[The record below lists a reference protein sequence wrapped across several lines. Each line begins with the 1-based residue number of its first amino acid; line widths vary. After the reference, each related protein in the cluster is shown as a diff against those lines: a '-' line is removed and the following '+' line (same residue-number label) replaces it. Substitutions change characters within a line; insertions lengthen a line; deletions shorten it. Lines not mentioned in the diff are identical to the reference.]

1 MVLREHLR
9 SVRERKQNFDGP
21 KDYVKY
27 YLLRLF
33 VVFVF
38 VLSHLYDYISY
49 PIYFVIYHPWLVRR
63 YKRSNHAELEVR
75 KDCVLYHSLE
85 EPTPINKEVKENGL
99 TTMDAIFD
107 YVSNKYQDK
116 DCLGTREILAEE
128 DEVQPNGKVF
138 RKFVLGKYNWCTF
151 AEFEQNAAE
160 LSQGLIQLGLKAKD
174 NVAIIAETRA
184 EWLTT
189 AYACYKN
196 NLAVV
201 TIYTNL
207 GNDGIEHALLETEA
221 SCVFCSHETLPKLAT
236 VSSKCTQYLKNIVVM
251 PSQLQKSFDSTQVDQ
266 SINTRSYESVS
277 KLGAA
282 QILANN
288 VTINPS
294 QANDCAIIMYTSGST
309 GKPKGVMLSH
319 CNLISAMSSLINI
332 AQFKPNDRY
341 IGYLPL
347 AHVLEL
353 LAETSCLL
361 YGIKV
366 GYSSPNTL
374 TNKSTKVKSGVKGD
388 ANLLRPTLMCA
399 VPLILERIY
408 KSIVDTMRRQGWAVE
423 ELFHYFVSYK
433 MKWQDRG
440 FDTPFL
446 NKTLF
451 RKLRYFLGGRV
462 RLMLTG
468 GAPLSPDTHSLSR
481 TCLCLPVMQ
490 GYGLT
495 ETTACATVTSPID
508 RKTGR
513 AGAPLLDVKIKLV
526 NWEEGNYRITD
537 EPNPRGEI
545 HIGGHNVALGYYKNK
560 EKTEE
565 DFYDGEGLRWF
576 RTGDIGEFDK
586 DGVIRIIDRKKDLV
600 KLQGGE
606 YVSYGKVESV
616 LKTHALIES
625 ICLYADPTKDYV
637 VAVAVPNQP
646 ALKELAE
653 SLAITD
659 TSADALCKNQKILT
673 TVITTLNTYGSKN
686 GLEKF
691 ELPKKITLV
700 TDEWTPDSG
709 LVTAAFKIRRIFIVK
724 KYEDEIKNMY

>member
-9 SVRERKQNFDGP
+9 SVRERKQDFDGP

-33 VVFVF
+33 VLFVF
-38 VLSHLYDYISY
+38 VLSHLYDYVSY

-75 KDCVLYHSLE
+75 DDCVLYHSLE

-128 DEVQPNGKVF
+128 DEVQSNGKVF
-138 RKFVLGKYNWCTF
+138 RKFVLGNYNWCTF

-160 LSQGLIQLGLKAKD
+160 LSQGLIQLGLKAKE

-207 GNDGIEHALLETEA
+207 GNDGIEHALMETEA

-251 PSQLQKSFDSTQVDQ
+251 SSQLKNSFDSTQVDP
-266 SINTRSYESVS
+266 SINVRSYESVS

-288 VTINPS
+288 VTINKP

-545 HIGGHNVALGYYKNK
+545 HIGGDNVALGYYKNK

-565 DFYDGEGLRWF
+565 DFYDDEDLRWF

-625 ICLYADPTKDYV
+625 ICLYADPTTDYV

-653 SLAITD
+653 SMAITD
-659 TSADALCKNQKILT
+659 TSPDALCNNQKILT
-673 TVITTLNTYGSKN
+673 TVITTLSTYGSKN

>member
-565 DFYDGEGLRWF
+565 DFYDDEGLRWF

>member
-9 SVRERKQNFDGP
+9 SVRERKQDFDGP

-33 VVFVF
+33 VLFVF
-38 VLSHLYDYISY
+38 VLSHLYDYVSY

-75 KDCVLYHSLE
+75 DDCVLYHSLE

-138 RKFVLGKYNWCTF
+138 RKFVLGNYNWCTF

-160 LSQGLIQLGLKAKD
+160 LSQGLIQLGLKAKE

-207 GNDGIEHALLETEA
+207 GNDGIEHALMETEA

-251 PSQLQKSFDSTQVDQ
+251 SSQLKNSFDSTQVDP
-266 SINTRSYESVS
+266 SINVRSYESVS

-288 VTINPS
+288 VTINKP

-565 DFYDGEGLRWF
+565 DFYDDEDLRWF

-653 SLAITD
+653 SMAITD
-659 TSADALCKNQKILT
+659 TSPDALCKNQKILT
-673 TVITTLNTYGSKN
+673 TVITTLSTYGSKN

>member
-9 SVRERKQNFDGP
+9 SVRERKQDFDGP

-33 VVFVF
+33 VLFVF
-38 VLSHLYDYISY
+38 VLSHLYDFVSY
-49 PIYFVIYHPWLVRR
+49 PVYFVIYHPWLVRR

-75 KDCVLYHSLE
+75 NDCVLYHSLE
-85 EPTPINKEVKENGL
+85 EPTPINKEVKENDL

-138 RKFVLGKYNWCTF
+138 RKFVLGNYNWCTF

-160 LSQGLIQLGLKAKD
+160 LSQGLIQLGLKAKE

-207 GNDGIEHALLETEA
+207 GNDGIEHALMETEA

-251 PSQLQKSFDSTQVDQ
+251 SSQLKNSFDSTQVDP
-266 SINTRSYESVS
+266 SINVRSYESVS

-288 VTINPS
+288 VTINQPE
-294 QANDCAIIMYTSGST
+294 ANDIAIIMYTSGST

-319 CNLISAMSSLINI
+319 CNLISSMSSLINI

-513 AGAPLLDVKIKLV
+513 AGAPLLGVKIKLV

-545 HIGGHNVALGYYKNK
+545 HIGGDNVALGYYKNK

-565 DFYDGEGLRWF
+565 DFYDAEGLRWF

-625 ICLYADPTKDYV
+625 ICLYADPTTDYV
-637 VAVAVPNQP
+637 VAIAVPNQP

-653 SLAITD
+653 SMAITD
-659 TSADALCKNQKILT
+659 TSADALCKNQKVLT
-673 TVITTLNTYGSKN
+673 TVITTLSTYGSKN